1 VGNCWFA
8 AGQIK
13 TVWTPGNDGQSTHCQ
28 PTMHTHSTLLPL
40 FLVTLLKA
48 GRKQLALQ
56 LVLDLRH
63 GRGARAGGGIGLVVA
78 VLNI

>member
-1 VGNCWFA
+1 
-8 AGQIK
+8 
-13 TVWTPGNDGQSTHCQ
+13 
-28 PTMHTHSTLLPL
+28 MHTHSTLLPL

-63 GRGARAGGGIGLVVA
+63 SRGARAARGPAAVEGRWWAGYVGLVVA